1 MTGPLEDI
9 TAWADRLEA
18 ACASLPDGPLR
29 SAKVFVYAQTAS
41 TQDAAW
47 RHRRPDGAV
56 IAVASEQTAGR
67 GQRGRRWDDGRA
79 MTLPISFAWPTPMED
94 VALSARVGLA
104 LLDTCREAASGADIR
119 IKWPNDIV
127 VRDQAGDRKL
137 AGVLIERRDGW
148 AVVGVGINVLQASA
162 DLERAGLPAACSLGM
177 LNSATDRVSLA
188 VGLTGALSRW
198 LSANDAEVRE
208 YWGRHDAM
216 TERVHRFVLDREMIS
231 GTVTQVDPLHAITL
245 CCGGAERT
253 LPVDRTT
260 TQKSDTP

>member
-1 MTGPLEDI
+1 VTGPSEHI

-18 ACASLPDGPLR
+18 ACAALPNGPLR
-29 SAKVFVYAQTAS
+29 SAKVFVYARTAS

-47 RHRRPDGAV
+47 RHRRLDGAA

-79 MTLPISFAWPTPMED
+79 MTLPISFAWPTPLQD

-104 LLDTCREAASGADIR
+104 ALDTCREAAPGADIR

-127 VRDQAGDRKL
+127 VRDQSGDRKL

-148 AVVGVGINVLQASA
+148 AVVGVGINACQASM
-162 DLERAGLPAACSLGM
+162 DFERAGLPTACSLGM

-188 VGLTGALSRW
+188 VGLTGAMSRW

-208 YWGRHDAM
+208 HWDRHDAM
-216 TERVHRFVLDREMIS
+216 KDRTHQFVLDREVIV
-231 GTVTQVDPLHAITL
+231 GTVTRVDPLHAITVR
-245 CCGGAERT
+245 CGGVDRA

-260 TQKSDTP
+260 TQKPEAL

>member
-1 MTGPLEDI
+1 MAGFSEDI
-9 TAWADRLEA
+9 TAWADQMEA
-18 ACASLPDGPLR
+18 ACAALPDDPLG
-29 SAKVFVYAQTAS
+29 SAKVFVYARTAS

-47 RHRRPDGAV
+47 RHRRSDGAV

-79 MTLPISFAWPTPMED
+79 MTLPISFAWPTPLHD

-104 LLDTCREAASGADIR
+104 ALDACREAAPGPDIR

-127 VRDQAGDRKL
+127 VRDQSGDRKL

-148 AVVGVGINVLQASA
+148 AVVGVGINVIQAKT
-162 DLERAGLPAACSLGM
+162 DLERAGLLTACSLGM
-177 LNSATDRVSLA
+177 LNGTTDRISLA
-188 VGLTGALSRW
+188 VGLTGAMSRW

-208 YWGRHDAM
+208 HWDRHDAM
-216 TERVHRFVLDREMIS
+216 KNRTHQFVLDREAIE
-231 GTVTQVDPLHAITL
+231 GTVTRVDPLHAITVR
-245 CCGGAERT
+245 CGGVDRA

-260 TQKSDTP
+260 TLRPEAL